1 MSIGIKMFCFTMV
14 RMEYS
19 DLKLQVG
26 ESIQL
31 QPRDGEAGKRLHSK
45 VIGYL
50 PGRSLLVTTPHVK
63 DKVMIIREGQ
73 PFVVRM
79 MLGNRIVGFASTV
92 LRVCARPY
100 PYLHLSFPDEMEQI
114 VVRQAQ
120 RVRVKLFASLKNDNP
135 EFASEKPRSATIVDI
150 STSGA
155 MVTSSEQLGEVDDE
169 VLLTCVFKI
178 ADTDKLL
185 AIPAVLRNVHSDLS
199 HDGTREETYYH
210 GLEFKVKEQTDVIAL
225 YGFVYEQIVK
235 SQTE

>member
-1 MSIGIKMFCFTMV
+1 
-14 RMEYS
+14 MEYS

-26 ESIQL
+26 ESVQL
-31 QPRDGEAGKRLHSK
+31 QPRDGDTGKRLHGK

-50 PGRSLLVTTPHVK
+50 PGQSLLVTTPRIK

-92 LRVCARPY
+92 LRSCARPY
-100 PYLHLSFPDEMEQI
+100 PYLHLSFPEEMEQI

-135 EFASEKPRSATIVDI
+135 EFRSEKPHPVTIVDI

-155 MVTSSEQLGEVDDE
+155 MVIAPEQVGEVDDE
-169 VLLTCVFKI
+169 VILTCVLKI
-178 ADTDKLL
+178 AETDKLL
-185 AIPAVLRNVHSDLS
+185 TIPAVMRNVHSELS
-199 HDGTREETYYH
+199 HGATEEENYYH
-210 GLEFKVKEQTDVIAL
+210 GLQFKLQDQQDTIAL

>member
-1 MSIGIKMFCFTMV
+1 
-14 RMEYS
+14 MEIS

-31 QPRDGEAGKRLHSK
+31 QPRDGEGGKRLHGK
-45 VIGYL
+45 VIGYM
-50 PGRSLLVTTPHVK
+50 PGRSLLVTTPRIK

-135 EFASEKPRSATIVDI
+135 EFESEKPRSATIVDI

-169 VLLTCVFKI
+169 VILTCVFKI

-185 AIPAVLRNVHSDLS
+185 VIPALLRNVHSDLS
-199 HDGTREETYYH
+199 HDEAREETYYH
-210 GLEFKVKEQTDVIAL
+210 GLEFKLKDQQDLIAL
-225 YGFVYEQIVK
+225 YGFVYEHIVK